1 MKELLSLNESPA
13 CERAGR
19 VLTPPSPLEAAQG
32 LWGRPL
38 ASLVALGFE
47 WLFLRNQ
54 RLFSGFPLIKEAF
67 PLQGCHC

>member
-47 WLFLRNQ
+47 WLFL
-54 RLFSGFPLIKEAF
+54 
-67 PLQGCHC
+67 